1 MPFIARTI
9 DNLVATSS
17 GFVIFEKVRA
27 HFTAIGLLSLKMTVS
42 SSENI
47 WQVTQK
53 LKVSH
58 RTILALGNFF
68 MTLRYVAAALHLVRA
83 NMAFKDPP
91 AR

>member
-1 MPFIARTI
+1 
-9 DNLVATSS
+9 
-17 GFVIFEKVRA
+17 
-27 HFTAIGLLSLKMTVS
+27 MTVS

-47 WQVTQK
+47 WQVVQK